1 MPTESAIVQ
10 RIMTQLKQ
18 LPDTKALKL
27 HGSIY
32 TERGTPDIHIT
43 HKGRSYW
50 CEVKQ
55 PERMLTQLQVQ
66 RLKEWENAG
75 AIVGVVHSW
84 DEVREVLNV

>member
-18 LPDTKALKL
+18 LPNTKALKL

-32 TERGTPDIHIT
+32 AERGTPDIHIT
-43 HKGRSYW
+43 HQGRSYW

-55 PERMLTQLQVQ
+55 PGCMLTLIQAQ
-66 RLKEWENAG
+66 RLKEWQDAG

-84 DEVREVLNV
+84 DEVRKILSL

>member
-18 LPDTKALKL
+18 LPNTKALKL

-32 TERGTPDIHIT
+32 AERGTPDIHIT

-55 PERMLTQLQVQ
+55 PGCVLTPLQAQ
-66 RLKEWENAG
+66 RLKEWQDAG
-75 AIVGVVHSW
+75 ATVGVVHSW